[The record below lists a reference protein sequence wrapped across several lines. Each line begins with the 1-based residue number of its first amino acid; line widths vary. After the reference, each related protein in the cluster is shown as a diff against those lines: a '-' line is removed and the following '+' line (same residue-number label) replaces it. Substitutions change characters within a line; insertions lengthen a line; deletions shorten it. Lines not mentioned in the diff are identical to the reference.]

1 MLRRLVRRL
10 WFIRESSEM
19 LVTLPPAG
27 ILQVLTLAARPS
39 TERLHLRDV
48 FAGGRRY
55 DLAAGKSGFTLTT
68 TARVWWHYKRRT
80 QSAAVLRAAF
90 DSVSP
95 GLTRINLRATL
106 RPVNLLR
113 TLLLPLFVAS
123 IIAFVPWSPWLI
135 ISIVAAL
142 VVLSWLDY
150 TFTAA
155 LDANEMLYF
164 VHKALSDH
172 AAELLPLASHVIDV
186 DPLAQDFESEWER
199 YVRNHADSPPE
210 SSEAAGK
217 TAAGHDL

>member
-1 MLRRLVRRL
+1 MLRKLIRRL
-10 WFIRESSEM
+10 WLIRDSSDL
-19 LVTLPPAG
+19 LVTLPPAA
-27 ILQVLTLAARPS
+27 ILHVLALAARPS

-80 QSAAVLRAAF
+80 PSAAVLRAAF
-90 DSVSP
+90 DSVTP
-95 GLTRINLRATL
+95 ELTRISLRATL
-106 RPVNLLR
+106 RPMNLLR

-123 IIAFVPWSPWLI
+123 IIAFVPWNPWLI
-135 ISIVAAL
+135 VTIVIAL

-172 AAELLPLASHVIDV
+172 AAELLPLASHVLDV
-186 DPLAQDFESEWER
+186 DPLAQAFESEWER
-199 YVRNHADSPPE
+199 YVRTHAESPHDQ
-210 SSEAAGK
+210 SENTGK
-217 TAAGHDL
+217 TIPGHDL